1 MIPNSWTI
9 KTQLR
14 RAACFTLCLH
24 CKLCTAVRT
33 VLACVCVCSTAHVLL
48 LTLVLF
54 ILFVFLLLI
63 RQIQPRPQMGH
74 RDPHVNFIMIGLQYR
89 FRPATDLSHLKS
101 GRHNWNICIFFYAK
115 SNLTSCYLEFL
126 HEICSCKIFD
136 NCGYIYL
143 M

>member
-101 GRHNWNICIFFYAK
+101 GRHNWNICIFFMLNQISPLAIWNFCIKYAPER
-115 SNLTSCYLEFL
+115 YLN
-126 HEICSCKIFD
+126 IVAIF
-136 NCGYIYL
+136 I
-143 M
+143 